1 MSKKLMVVF
10 ILALSAT
17 LSCNRNNTMLPT
29 VSFSISVNINEPSF
43 FDATVPMG
51 WVYYNGP
58 NVNLII
64 YRVDQDHFNIY
75 DARSTYNPTSPC
87 YVRVNSDNVTVS
99 DQCSTSKWLLNDGS
113 LISGPATYALLDYS
127 YSFDPVTGVLLM
139 YN

>member
-1 MSKKLMVVF
+1 MRKWMLFAVTVF
-10 ILALSAT
+10 FVASV
-17 LSCNRNNTMLPT
+17 SCNRNNTMLPT
-29 VSFSISVNINEPSF
+29 VSFSITVNINEPSF

-58 NVNLII
+58 NVNLIV
-64 YRVDQDHFNIY
+64 YRVDQEHFNIY
-75 DARSTYNPTSPC
+75 DARSTYNPTNPC

-99 DQCSTSKWLLNDGS
+99 DQCSASKWLLNDGS

-127 YSFDPVTGVLLM
+127 YSFDPVTGVLHM